1 MTKKRIP
8 PIHPGEILLEEFMEP
23 MGISQYKLAKD
34 IKVQPTRISEIIHC
48 KRGVSPDTAIRLGIY
63 FGTGASFWTGLQMKY
78 DLAVAED
85 ELEDYLIREVRPH
98 AA

>member
-1 MTKKRIP
+1 MVP
-8 PIHPGEILLEEFMEP
+8 L
-23 MGISQYKLAKD
+23 GISQYKLAKD
-34 IKVQPTRISEIIHC
+34 IKVQLTRISEIIHC

-63 FGTGASFWTGLQMKY
+63 LGTGASFWARLQMKH

-85 ELEDYLIREVRPH
+85 ELEDYLIRKVRPH